1 MRRVVEAICGVLC
14 AHDCGIT
21 PTSCYAHHERRA
33 VPSARAVRDAEP
45 KERIS
50 RDSETDCLVC
60 GTRRIW
66 RSRADRATRWP
77 AAPPRRRAAERTMR
91 ALGITDASAAG
102 A

>member
-1 MRRVVEAICGVLC
+1 M
-14 AHDCGIT
+14 
-21 PTSCYAHHERRA
+21 
-33 VPSARAVRDAEP
+33 PSTRAVRDAEP

-60 GTRRIW
+60 GARRIW

-77 AAPPRRRAAERTMR
+77 ARTAERTMR